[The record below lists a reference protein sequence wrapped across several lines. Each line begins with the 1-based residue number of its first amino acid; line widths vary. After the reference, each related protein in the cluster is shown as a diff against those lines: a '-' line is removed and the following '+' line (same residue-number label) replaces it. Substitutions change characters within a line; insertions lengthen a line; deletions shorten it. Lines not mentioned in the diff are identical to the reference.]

1 MIKTDPTELSTS
13 DRKAMST
20 QVHSFMDSMRTT
32 CVVFSISFV
41 VIVFFIVGPFRP
53 ESNAYLMTARFAV
66 ALMLVY
72 AIYINGYAIA
82 DLYSIKGI
90 FSLNSMHD
98 IRVNLYMC
106 ILFTILMVVLVGVLV
121 YKNFK

>member
-1 MIKTDPTELSTS
+1 MIKTDPTALSAS

-20 QVHSFMDSMRTT
+20 QVHSFMDSMRAT
-32 CVVFSISFV
+32 CIVFTLSFV

-53 ESNAYLMTARFAV
+53 DSKAYLMTARFAV

-72 AIYINGYAIA
+72 AIYTNGQAIA
-82 DLYSIKGI
+82 DLYTIKGI
-90 FSLNSMHD
+90 FSLNTMRD

-106 ILFTILMVVLVGVLV
+106 SLFTVLMIALAGLLI